1 MLTRAQ
7 QTYTILSNGVAGD
20 VKKSIGCVALRSENF
35 FRIFPITR
43 SMWIRTL
50 AIFLVSSTSLP
61 ESWVSS
67 TSIPES
73 WLLPLV
79 KAGILRVEQY
89 EPTESLISN
98 PLSARTVSP
107 GTRLLSREQCSVMY
121 LSLVLPPHPS
131 DM

>member
-7 QTYTILSNGVAGD
+7 QTYTILSNGVADLSGD

-43 SMWIRTL
+43 STWIQTL
-50 AIFLVSSTSLP
+50 AIFL
-61 ESWVSS
+61 VSS

-89 EPTESLISN
+89 EPT
-98 PLSARTVSP
+98 
-107 GTRLLSREQCSVMY
+107 
-121 LSLVLPPHPS
+121 
-131 DM
+131 